1 MKRSRLRFSSTI
13 AALLAVPLLAMACS
27 SEPSPT
33 PTLPLVEAIPATVDL
48 GVGENRVS
56 FLLISY
62 TELITASEARVTPFF
77 VPSKTE
83 DPGEKIVA
91 PFHLWP
97 FGTRGSY
104 VADINFDQP
113 GDWLLFIEFEDEQG
127 QTRNT
132 SLALDVAA
140 STVTPALGSKPP
152 IVPTKTVRGTG
163 PEGLTSWS
171 TPDLEL
177 YQFSLEEVTR
187 SGRPS
192 VVAISSPAYCTSPT
206 CGPQAEAVSE
216 LKDKFRNEGVF
227 IHVEVYDNPE
237 EIQGDLTRGTY
248 SELVDTWGLS
258 SLEGYLNESW
268 VFILDRGGRV
278 AFKYEGFA
286 SVEEMSKDLQTL
298 L

>member
-1 MKRSRLRFSSTI
+1 MNGRRLRLPFSI
-13 AALLAVPLLAMACS
+13 AALLAVPLVATACG
-27 SEPSPT
+27 SEPT
-33 PTLPLVEAIPATVDL
+33 PTPALPLVEAIPATIDL

-62 TELITASEARVTPFF
+62 AELITASEARVTPFF
-77 VPSKTE
+77 VSSKTE
-83 DPGEKIVA
+83 DLGETIVA
-91 PFHLWP
+91 PFYLWP

-104 VADINFDQP
+104 VANINFDQP
-113 GDWLLFIEFEDEQG
+113 GNWLLFIEFEDEQG
-127 QTRNT
+127 RTRRT
-132 SLALDVAA
+132 SLSLEIAI
-140 STVTPALGSKPP
+140 STVTPALGSKPF
-152 IVPTKTVRGTG
+152 IESTKTVRDTD

-177 YQFSLEEVTR
+177 YQFSLEEVPR

-216 LKDKFRNEGVF
+216 LKDKFKNDGVF

-237 EIQGDLTRGTY
+237 EIQGDLTRGIY

-268 VFILDRGGRV
+268 VFILDRGGSV

-286 SVEEMSKDLQTL
+286 SVEEMSKNLQTL

>member
-1 MKRSRLRFSSTI
+1 M
-13 AALLAVPLLAMACS
+13 
-27 SEPSPT
+27 
-33 PTLPLVEAIPATVDL
+33 
-48 GVGENRVS
+48 S

-62 TELITASEARVTPFF
+62 AELITASEARVTPFF
-77 VPSKTE
+77 VPSKSE
-83 DPGEKIVA
+83 DLGETIVA
-91 PFHLWP
+91 PFYLWP

-104 VADINFDQP
+104 VANVTFDQP
-113 GDWLLFIEFEDEQG
+113 GDWILFIEFEDEQN
-127 QTRNT
+127 RIRRT
-132 SLALDVAA
+132 SLSFEVAA
-140 STVTPALGSKPP
+140 STVTPALDSKPS
-152 IVPTKTVRGTG
+152 IVPTKTVRNTDPGS
-163 PEGLTSWS
+163 LTSWS
-171 TPDLEL
+171 TPDLDL

-216 LKDKFRNEGVF
+216 LKDKFKNDGVF

-237 EIQGDLTRGTY
+237 EIQGDLSRGTY

-268 VFILDRGGRV
+268 VFILDRSGRV